1 MDNIHSQRG
10 GRAPTAVEDISEDQP
25 STSKDQLLT
34 SKDQPSTSKD
44 QPSTSKDQPST
55 SKNQEHSEEY
65 LERRSALNESA
76 QQITIYPQND
86 AEKYDLLHFY
96 SVMKSKTKPF

>member
-10 GRAPTAVEDISEDQP
+10 GRAPTAVEDISQDQP
-25 STSKDQLLT
+25 STAN
-34 SKDQPSTSKD
+34 DQPSTSKD

-55 SKNQEHSEEY
+55 SKYQYHSEEH

-76 QQITIYPQND
+76 QQISIYPQND
-86 AEKYDLLHFY
+86 VKNMICYTFIA
-96 SVMKSKTKPF
+96 P